1 MKRYIS
7 SILIPCLLLQ
17 FVGCYS
23 LNEIP
28 LGDLNNE
35 EEVIITTKDS
45 LKYYLKR
52 NITNEEIL
60 NNPDVYF
67 SNNWLINPNGKLITI
82 DYKKAY
88 NGKELNI
95 WQIQS
100 DITHIYYRDIS
111 NASVESINIGYTCLG
126 FGLPIAVFI
135 GLIAISG
142 GFDLNL
148 YGSK

>member
-1 MKRYIS
+1 MKKYIS

-17 FVGCYS
+17 LWGCYS
-23 LNEIP
+23 LNEIS
-28 LGDLNNE
+28 LEELNNE

-45 LKYYLKR
+45 LKYFLKR
-52 NITNEEIL
+52 NITDEEIL

-67 SNNWLINPNGKLITI
+67 SNNWLINPNAKLITI

-95 WQIQS
+95 SQIQS
-100 DITHIYYRDIS
+100 DIIHIYYRDIS
-111 NASVESINIGYTCLG
+111 NASIESINIGNTCLG
-126 FGLPIAVFI
+126 FGIPVAALI

-142 GFDLNL
+142 SPFGNIM
-148 YGSK
+148 SK

>member
-7 SILIPCLLLQ
+7 AILIPCLLLQ
-17 FVGCYS
+17 FVSCYS

-28 LGDLNNE
+28 LEDLNNE
-35 EEVIITTKDS
+35 VELIITTKDS
-45 LKYYLKR
+45 VKYYLKR
-52 NITNEEIL
+52 NITNEKIL

-67 SNNWLINPNGKLITI
+67 SNNWLINPNAKLITI

-100 DITHIYYRDIS
+100 DIIHIYYRDIS
-111 NASVESINIGYTCLG
+111 NASIESININNTCLG
-126 FGLPIAVFI
+126 FGITVAVFI

-142 GFDLNL
+142 SPFRNIM
-148 YGSK
+148 SK